1 MGTRR
6 TVAPY
11 RRRHRGGRYRARV
24 APDVRHPLDPTA
36 LDDLRARIRREVD
49 EGLTPAAQFAVARDG
64 EVLLTESFGRATAST
79 RFNVFSCTK
88 ALIAGVVWQ
97 LIGEGHLSPDT
108 RVGDVVPRFGSEGR
122 DADAM
127 AAITLEQLLT
137 HTGGFPF
144 APLGPPRWSTREGRL
159 DAMARWRLSWEPGTR
174 FEYHAT
180 SAHWVAAEMVET
192 VEGVDYREVVRRRIL
207 DPLGL
212 TDLALG
218 VPPAQQGDVAELV
231 PVGEPPSTE
240 ALVEVFGTADLPLGE
255 VTPDVLLA
263 FNDPEVR
270 AVGVPGGGALSTAA
284 DLARYYQA
292 LLHDPGGLWDPAVLA
307 DGTGHVRNRLPNP
320 MTGEPA
326 SRTLG
331 LVIAGDDGRAFLR
344 GMGHRTSPRAFGHN
358 GAAGQIAWAD
368 PATGVS
374 FVYLTAGVDRDFLR
388 EARRIVGIATR
399 GGALAAGTAT

>member
-1 MGTRR
+1 MSAAETDAAGT
-6 TVAPY
+6 API
-11 RRRHRGGRYRARV
+11 
-24 APDVRHPLDPTA
+24 DPAA

-49 EGLTPAAQFAVARDG
+49 EGLTPAAQFAVARGG
-64 EVLLTESFGRATAST
+64 EVLVAESFGSATDST

-88 ALIAGVVWQ
+88 ALICGVVWQ
-97 LIGEGHLSPDT
+97 LIGEGHLASGT
-108 RVGDVVPRFGSEGR
+108 RVGELVPRFGAEGR
-122 DADAM
+122 DAGAM
-127 AAITLEQLLT
+127 AAITLEQVLT
-137 HTGGFPF
+137 HTGGFPS
-144 APLGPPRWSTREGRL
+144 APLGPPRWATREGRL
-159 DAMARWRLSWEPGTR
+159 DAMSRWRLSWEPGTR

-180 SAHWVAAEMVET
+180 SAHWVAAEMIEV
-192 VEGVDYREVVRRRIL
+192 VEGADYRDVVRRRL
-207 DPLGL
+207 LEPLGL
-212 TDLALG
+212 EDLVLG
-218 VPPAQQGDVAELV
+218 VPADEQGDVAELV
-231 PVGEPPSTE
+231 PVGEPPSAA
-240 ALVEVFGTADLPLGE
+240 ALVEMFGTADLPLGE

-292 LLHDPGGLWDPAVLA
+292 LLANPGGLWDPAVLA

-331 LVIAGDDGRAFLR
+331 LVVAGDDGKGFLR

-388 EARRIVGIATR
+388 EGRRIVGISSR
-399 GGALAAGTAT
+399 GGALVPAPGD